1 MKKTFFYLTLI
12 SIFIVSCSPTT
23 TEEVEEIVPDI
34 SVPESETEEDAS
46 SAPAAT
52 VEIVLGAEPKQVEGY
67 PEPEAVVE
75 ADAYPEP
82 EQAEVV
88 VEAGDQLDNQDEGQ
102 AAVAGT
108 FVPDIAGIGDVEIVF
123 VSAKLTGENIW
134 SFSVTL
140 EHEETGWEDYA
151 DGWDVVLPDGVVI
164 KPDTGDTFTRLLAHP
179 HVNEQPFTRSQSG
192 IVIPAEVDTVFVRAH
207 DLEDGYSSMVVMVDL
222 TAASGD
228 RFEVLR

>member
-1 MKKTFFYLTLI
+1 MKNTLFYLSLI
-12 SIFIVSCSPTT
+12 LIFAGGCSPAT
-23 TEEVEEIVPDI
+23 TEDIEEIVPDAG
-34 SVPESETEEDAS
+34 VLEVETEENDQ

-52 VEIVLGAEPKQVEGY
+52 AEIVLGAEPEQVEGY
-67 PEPEAVVE
+67 PEPEQGEAIAE
-75 ADAYPEP
+75 AD
-82 EQAEVV
+82 
-88 VEAGDQLDNQDEGQ
+88 DQTGGQ
-102 AAVAGT
+102 TAVAGR
-108 FVPDIAGIGDVEIVF
+108 FVPDIAGMGDVEIVF

-151 DGWDVVLPDGVVI
+151 DGWDVVLPDGIVI
-164 KPDTGDTFTRLLAHP
+164 KPDNDDPFTRLLAHP

-192 IVIPAEVDTVFVRAH
+192 IVIPAGVETVFVRAH
-207 DLEDGYSSMVVMVDL
+207 DLEDGYSSMVVAVDL

>member
-1 MKKTFFYLTLI
+1 MKKTLFYLSLI
-12 SIFIVSCSPTT
+12 LVFISACTPAA
-23 TEEVEEIVPDI
+23 TEEVEDIEPDI
-34 SVPESETEEDAS
+34 DVSEAETEPEVD

-52 VEIVLGAEPKQVEGY
+52 AEIVLGAESEQVEGY

-75 ADAYPEP
+75 EDAYPEP
-82 EQAEVV
+82 EQAEAV
-88 VEAGDQLDNQDEGQ
+88 VEADTQLDNQDQGQ
-102 AAVAGT
+102 AAVEGT
-108 FVPDIAGIGDVEIVF
+108 FVPDIAGDGDVDIVF
-123 VSAKLTGENIW
+123 VSAKLTGEDIW

-140 EHEETGWEDYA
+140 EHVETGWEDYA

-164 KPDTGDTFTRLLAHP
+164 KPKADDPFTRLLAHP

-207 DLEDGYSSMVVMVDL
+207 DLEDGYSSMVVAVDL

-228 RFEVLR
+228 RFEVVR